1 MDKTDVA
8 SFSMLPYCN
17 SKFKSFFDGKSK
29 LTKDLKYAFE
39 YVRDMNS
46 IRKNEMYPHTMVH
59 GEDSIEVFSQD
70 NEMHFYCQFDN
81 KGVGKNVICSINDRE
96 HKIDLKSYTFGIHDD
111 TEDDTF
117 TVSYRKIN
125 SYKDGSTKTTL
136 GVQTYNAE
144 GLQTGLK
151 SVVKQDSKGNTE
163 QISSTFEFVD
173 GEGRLCTERL
183 SMQNPPEFQAEAS
196 DVLAFR
202 LEMLDHQ
209 PTANYA
215 VDGNR
220 AKCDDIIKIMTVAE
234 QVISSQVSEEAAS
247 APEA

>member
-1 MDKTDVA
+1 MDKTDIA

-17 SKFKSFFDGKSK
+17 TKFKSFFSGSSK
-29 LTKDLKYAFE
+29 LSKDLKYAFE
-39 YVRDMNS
+39 YVRDMNT
-46 IRKNEMYPHTMVH
+46 IRQNEMLPHTIVF
-59 GEDSIEVFSQD
+59 GEDTIEVFSKD
-70 NEMHFYCQFDN
+70 NDMHFLCQLDN
-81 KGVGKNVICSINDRE
+81 KGIGQSVICSINDRE
-96 HKIDLKSYTFGIHDD
+96 HKIDLKSYSFGITND

-117 TVSYRKIN
+117 TVSYRKVN
-125 SYKDGSTKTTL
+125 SYKDGSNKVTL
-136 GVQTYNAE
+136 GVQTYNEE

-209 PTANYA
+209 PTANYV

-234 QVISSQVSEEAAS
+234 QVISSQVSEEATS